1 MNMLE
6 LLGGVVI
13 GGIAGVALKDK
24 VLGSNAQN
32 EAKSEIER
40 LYIENEKYINRNKE
54 LERQVEDLLAEL
66 KKVRKDS
73 QYSIDKYDD
82 IEYKLDKA
90 NIEIKRLLLENE
102 ELAQKVA
109 DYRVFCDSKE
119 AEIERLKEKLG

>member
-40 LYIENEKYINRNKE
+40 LYIENEKYSNRNKE

-82 IEYKLDKA
+82 LEYKLDKA

-119 AEIERLKEKLG
+119 AEIERLKRN